1 MTAPAECD
9 CPVTDGRI
17 RHQRQTCTDPVAVKL
32 GWYADH
38 LMPAQ
43 QKAVADPAPERQA
56 RIAERLRTRKIR
68 SKVIEQLGTDDL
80 RHLLQLVAANSRDA
94 FDEAA
99 ADLATSHYG
108 PRDLLTGMLHE
119 IGPGQ

>member
-9 CPVTDGRI
+9 CPATDGMI
-17 RHQRQTCTDPVAVKL
+17 RHQRPMCTDPVAAKL
-32 GWYADH
+32 NWYADH
-38 LMPAQ
+38 LT
-43 QKAVADPAPERQA
+43 PEQQA
-56 RIAERLRTRKIR
+56 RVAKRLRTRKIR